1 LIVYGVGGYLVIS
14 RQISLGDLLAFS
26 LILPTVF
33 MPVAALSGVGRII
46 ESAAGS
52 LQRVN
57 ELLDE
62 PVTVADRPG
71 AATLP
76 TLSLSGEI
84 KLEHVTFSYT
94 GDRIVLDDID
104 FTIPAGSHVS

>member
-1 LIVYGVGGYLVIS
+1 MEKRAQAGFHSRLLALLKTSLRLSVINAVVTTGTSLTMTLGQLVVYGVGGYLVIS

-33 MPVAALSGVGRII
+33 MPVAALSGFGRLI
-46 ESAAGS
+46 ESASGS

-62 PVTVADRPG
+62 PVTIANSP
-71 AATLP
+71 
-76 TLSLSGEI
+76 
-84 KLEHVTFSYT
+84 
-94 GDRIVLDDID
+94 
-104 FTIPAGSHVS
+104 